1 MRAISTIL
9 SWSKVFILDLFL
21 LCSYTLSQA
30 QHSAWKEFGKLHY
43 ARHYFGGLVFAPK
56 LVLVMGGYINSNGA
70 LTGEITNSCELIDV
84 ARRSIKDA
92 APMNIP
98 RAESVFLLTADS
110 NIVAIS
116 GLSRNNQT
124 TPTCEIYS
132 RITHNW
138 SVLGSLNIGRRQ
150 HIACFINPD
159 EILVVGG
166 RDNTVGTIASAEIF
180 NIRTGRSRFVQDFP
194 YPINLGVSDVSSQN
208 KPLFFG
214 GRAGGANSFRTV
226 DVHEYDAANNR
237 WLVATQIL
245 EGVHGPNLLKLW
257 NNKLLFAGGS
267 KQESPIAF
275 SASVAI
281 ENYPRFNQLTSI
293 QRRHWHTMAQWNSD
307 SVAVIGGLDEK
318 LNNLQSVEWIDL
330 KQQHSF
336 PAPMLIEPHG
346 RFISVSVPEFDV
358 KGKQARSIILAISGL
373 LSDNSINTPTVE
385 ILEQTITPQIPPFP
399 SITSTLT
406 ETNNCNIFR
415 LTVRTQSSS
424 DVIRAIELGTSA
436 NVTLEVLT
444 ALPAASVE
452 ILVRLQ
458 NPFAPPALTSLRI
471 TDDAAR
477 TELIPISVSFPQRQ
491 NLALSIVGMT
501 EHLFGDSVVTPVCV
515 ALRLRNNAPT
525 EAMFPLA
532 YFGRNIEFSAPL
544 SQFPFRV
551 PAGGEAAL
559 RLCYTPS
566 ALGLQRDTLTLT
578 QNCTTLRIPLVARGV
593 GEVLAGTSRCDV
605 PVKLRTVLPVSGET
619 TLIAGT
625 PFPQPSSDIVSVPVY
640 LSAEA
645 PPMQM
650 PTAMLYD
657 GLGRLMGQYEAEWS
671 TGVQSTNLR
680 YSYSGVVP
688 IRTEALPM
696 GFYRMII
703 RSADGAMTSMGVII
717 VH

>member
-1 MRAISTIL
+1 MPRKHNTRFITTMFLCIFCSLSPLKAQRAWRKIGDLQQARTIFGALPL
-9 SWSKVFILDLFL
+9 SNRQI
-21 LCSYTLSQA
+21 
-30 QHSAWKEFGKLHY
+30 
-43 ARHYFGGLVFAPK
+43 
-56 LVLVMGGYINSNGA
+56 LVMGGYTSGQVA
-70 LTGEITNSCELIDV
+70 ATCELIDIES
-84 ARRSIKDA
+84 RSITRA
-92 APMNIP
+92 TPMNAP
-98 RAESVFLLTADS
+98 RAESAFLLTRDS

-116 GLSRNNQT
+116 GLSTASGSVTPLCELYNRT
-124 TPTCEIYS
+124 TGQWTIVG
-132 RITHNW
+132 RLLTA
-138 SVLGSLNIGRRQ
+138 RRQ
-150 HIACFINPD
+150 HVACFLNTE

-166 RDNTVGTIASAEIF
+166 RDANITTLSSAEIF
-180 NIRTGRSRFVQDFP
+180 NLRTGQSRIIADFP
-194 YPINLGVSDVSSQN
+194 FPINFGQSEISSRN
-208 KPLFFG
+208 KPLVFA
-214 GRAGGANSFRTV
+214 GRAGGSNSSRSPNV
-226 DVHEYDAANNR
+226 YEYDSASNR
-237 WLVATQIL
+237 WILVSTIQMGVAAPALIKLYNGQIVTGGGTRAESPNNFSNTVFL
-245 EGVHGPNLLKLW
+245 EGYPSFQPV
-257 NNKLLFAGGS
+257 A
-267 KQESPIAF
+267 QM
-275 SASVAI
+275 SV
-281 ENYPRFNQLTSI
+281 E
-293 QRRHWHTMAQWNSD
+293 RHWFAMAQWNSD
-307 SVAVIGGLDEK
+307 TVIAIGGF
-318 LNNLQSVEWIDL
+318 NNNETTLASTEWINL
-330 KQQHSF
+330 KSNRAY
-336 PAPMLIEPHG
+336 PAPTMIESRCFFSAIGLPQFNG
-346 RFISVSVPEFDV
+346 RGQQTISRIV
-358 KGKQARSIILAISGL
+358 AISGL
-373 LSDNSINTPTVE
+373 QSIAGANTPTVE
-385 ILEQTITPQIPPFP
+385 ILEEMITPQIPPFP

-406 ETNNCNIFR
+406 ETNNCNVFR
-415 LTVRTQSSS
+415 LTVRTQPSS

-501 EHLFGDSVVTPVCV
+501 DHLFGDSVVTPVCV
-515 ALRLRNNAPT
+515 ALRLRNSAPT

-544 SQFPFRV
+544 SQFPLRI

-593 GEVLAGTSRCDV
+593 GEVFAGTSRCDV

-619 TLIAGT
+619 ALIAGT

-717 VH
+717 AH

>member
-1 MRAISTIL
+1 MPRKHNTRFITTMFLCIFCSLSPLKAQRAWRKIGDLQQARTIFGALPL
-9 SWSKVFILDLFL
+9 SNRQI
-21 LCSYTLSQA
+21 
-30 QHSAWKEFGKLHY
+30 
-43 ARHYFGGLVFAPK
+43 
-56 LVLVMGGYINSNGA
+56 LVMGGYTSGQVA
-70 LTGEITNSCELIDV
+70 ATCELIDIES
-84 ARRSIKDA
+84 RSITRA
-92 APMNIP
+92 TPMNAP
-98 RAESVFLLTADS
+98 RAESAFLLTRDS

-116 GLSRNNQT
+116 GLSTASGSVTPLCELYNRT
-124 TPTCEIYS
+124 TGQWTIVG
-132 RITHNW
+132 RLLTA
-138 SVLGSLNIGRRQ
+138 RRQ
-150 HIACFINPD
+150 HVACFLNTE

-166 RDNTVGTIASAEIF
+166 RDANITTLSSAEIF
-180 NIRTGRSRFVQDFP
+180 NLRTGQSRIVADFP
-194 YPINLGVSDVSSQN
+194 SPINLGQCGISSQN
-208 KPLFFG
+208 KPLVFA
-214 GRAGGANSFRTV
+214 GRTDGANSSRTANV
-226 DVHEYDAANNR
+226 YEYDVVNNR
-237 WLVATQIL
+237 WYSVSNIRNGLQAASS
-245 EGVHGPNLLKLW
+245 LKLADGR
-257 NNKLLFAGGS
+257 LLLSGGS
-267 KQESPIAF
+267 RGEEPIDY
-275 SASVAI
+275 SKDVYL
-281 ENYPRFNQLTSI
+281 ENYPIFRFIAQMSVE
-293 QRRHWHTMAQWNSD
+293 RSWHAMAQWNTD
-307 SVAVIGGLDEK
+307 TAMVLGGFNNGNISVASTD
-318 LNNLQSVEWIDL
+318 WIDL
-330 KQQHSF
+330 KNNRVFTAPTMTDSHS
-336 PAPMLIEPHG
+336 
-346 RFISVSVPEFDV
+346 RFTAIGLPLFNAQGLQTKAQIV
-358 KGKQARSIILAISGL
+358 AISGERVAGG
-373 LSDNSINTPTVE
+373 NSTPTVE
-385 ILEQTITPQIPPFP
+385 ILEEMITPQIPPFP

-406 ETNNCNIFR
+406 ETNNCNVFR

-515 ALRLRNNAPT
+515 ALRLRNSAPT

-544 SQFPFRV
+544 SQFPLRI

-559 RLCYTPS
+559 QLCYTPS

-593 GEVLAGTSRCDV
+593 GEVFAGTSRCDV

-619 TLIAGT
+619 ALIAGT

-671 TGVQSTNLR
+671 TGVQSTNQR

-717 VH
+717 AH